1 MRVKITYKNKDGIE
15 EVYETFEAVSITYTK
30 KEVQVYTVPK
40 GKRKWSIDFRE
51 KYKNIIDV
59 EGKFPVDKLL
69 IK

>member
-40 GKRKWSIDFRE
+40 GKRK
-51 KYKNIIDV
+51 
-59 EGKFPVDKLL
+59 
-69 IK
+69 